1 MLRIHK
7 VAIARIFSDLIKAD
21 RIIDAGEMECW
32 RRICGKY
39 SIDNDARREAID
51 IPLARALEL
60 LCTAEMSGLKEDFMA
75 NCRSMA
81 VSDGFCAHSEAL
93 LMAALAT
100 VLDDAWPLYG
110 KVFSI
115 PRTDFNIDIGTVL
128 YIENEYHSATNEAI
142 RNGYRSIFKELQLA
156 GFHFVYIPEIINH
169 YSTTDPALL
178 KDILSFLSPSMSNEA
193 LDHVYSAL
201 MGMTT
206 GGFCKDLL
214 CNKCGMTELRSV
226 SPSLLIK
233 IGDSFV
239 GENQYADY
247 LCIDIGKD
255 VVGTVRAF
263 VDCFCGMLSGD
274 VAVVSASG
282 DRDGRFY
289 FHGFYKQLLDIF
301 LMRRNIRSVVHI
313 NPYREEILFPG
324 IDAKATGVHRRE
336 KALYALLLCQG
347 SEGVDFSAPASADA
361 LGSYN
366 LRMQKIQRRYEAI
379 YEMFGGEKGAAPD
392 LGLPEIRRPIFSCLK
407 RSLRN
412 LKGLYNP
419 QDYNVTKN
427 ADGSFSVHVEPD
439 LVYVCQ
445 SGSERPVPLHLSY
458 LYQVWK
464 GI

>member
-1 MLRIHK
+1 
-7 VAIARIFSDLIKAD
+7 
-21 RIIDAGEMECW
+21 
-32 RRICGKY
+32 
-39 SIDNDARREAID
+39 
-51 IPLARALEL
+51 
-60 LCTAEMSGLKEDFMA
+60 
-75 NCRSMA
+75 
-81 VSDGFCAHSEAL
+81 
-93 LMAALAT
+93 
-100 VLDDAWPLYG
+100 
-110 KVFSI
+110 
-115 PRTDFNIDIGTVL
+115 
-128 YIENEYHSATNEAI
+128 
-142 RNGYRSIFKELQLA
+142 
-156 GFHFVYIPEIINH
+156 
-169 YSTTDPALL
+169 
-178 KDILSFLSPSMSNEA
+178 
-193 LDHVYSAL
+193 
-201 MGMTT
+201 
-206 GGFCKDLL
+206 
-214 CNKCGMTELRSV
+214 MTELRSV

-255 VVGTVRAF
+255 VVGSVRAF

-301 LMRRNIRSVVHI
+301 LVRRNIRSVVHI

-324 IDAKATGVHRRE
+324 IDAKATGIHRRE